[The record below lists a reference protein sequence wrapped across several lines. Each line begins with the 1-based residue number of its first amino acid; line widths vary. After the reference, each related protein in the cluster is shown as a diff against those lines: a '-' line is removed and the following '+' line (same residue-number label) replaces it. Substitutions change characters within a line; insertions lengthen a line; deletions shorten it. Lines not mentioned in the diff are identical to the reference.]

1 MSKPL
6 LHNTF
11 SGFEFMAQ
19 PRVCILRAPGTNCD
33 HETALAFELCGGQS
47 TRVHLFELLQR
58 PSLLRDYQALCV
70 PGGFSYGDDIGA
82 GVVFGSQLQGQL
94 AETIGEFLQ
103 RDTLTLG
110 ICNGFQVLM
119 KAGILP
125 GGGTTWPP
133 KANEPPPATLTW
145 NENGKY
151 TALWVKLRGQSSKN
165 VFLRGIDEI
174 ELPIAHAEGRIA
186 VRDQS
191 TLDHW
196 TTGGQVGL
204 CYTDANG
211 HVPASGE
218 LLPYP
223 ANPNGSIANIAGLG
237 DPTGRVLGLMPHP
250 ERFLFATQHPRWTR
264 LGLKGDGDGLKLF
277 QNAMNYFRA
286 A

>member
-1 MSKPL
+1 
-6 LHNTF
+6 
-11 SGFEFMAQ
+11 MAQ

-33 HETALAFELCGGQS
+33 HETALAFELCGGQA
-47 TRVHLFELLQR
+47 TRVHLFELLET
-58 PSLLRDYQALCV
+58 PSLLKDYQVLCV

-94 AETIGEFLQ
+94 ADTIGEFLQ

-119 KAGILP
+119 KAGVLP
-125 GGGTTWPP
+125 GGATTWPP
-133 KANEPPPATLTW
+133 RVDQPPPATLTW

-151 TALWVKLRGQSSKN
+151 TALWVKLRGQGSKN

-191 TLDHW
+191 ILDRW
-196 TTGGQVGL
+196 AVQGQVGL
-204 CYTDANG
+204 CYSTAEG
-211 HVPASGE
+211 QVPDDGT

-223 ANPNGSIANIAGLG
+223 VNPNGSIRNIAGLG

-264 LGLKGDGDGLKLF
+264 LGLRGEGDGIKLF
-277 QNAMNYFRA
+277 RNAMDYFRA